1 MQAMNVLEVLSDK
14 KKKEDRR
21 PSFIDLVMNAVSS
34 AVRNVHVEK

>member
-1 MQAMNVLEVLSDK
+1 MQAMNVLEVLSDN
-14 KKKEDRR
+14 KKEDRR

>member
-14 KKKEDRR
+14 KKKDRR